1 MDPSKNHIPGME
13 PDKYSSSDDN
23 AQQSPGQNPSQSQ
36 QSQNQTKQPSKEEI
50 ERIKKNLEGIK
61 SFLNKKY
68 KYIQGMSIL
77 PPQSI
82 PHFIEEEEAPKESQN
97 HTHLLV
103 LVPEDKKKNIEK
115 IKNET
120 IPELDKLDDKV
131 WLHVKPVDEVWEYCL
146 DSKFELFSAIA
157 MSFPLYD
164 KGILGALRVSEI
176 HKSLVL
182 QKFEKYVVS
191 YVLGGSLIRGD
202 AVKTSDVDVFIV
214 INDTDVKKMPRVEL
228 KERLRSIIYQ
238 YVAEASS
245 MAGVK
250 NKLEPQIYLLTDFW
264 EAVKDA
270 HPVMFTFIR
279 DGVPI
284 YDRGTFMPWKSLLKM
299 GKLKPSPEAI
309 DMFMSMGDNTRKRA
323 ERSLLDIV
331 IQDIYW
337 GVITPSQ
344 ALLMLYGNP
353 PPTPKQVVKD
363 MKKVFYEKEK
373 MLEKKYIDILEE
385 IVINYYKAYEHGKVK
400 KVSGKEVDKLLDD
413 METYTKRLKELRG
426 QIEKRSQ
433 EKTIEQLYEDIME
446 LLKPI
451 TGMKS
456 QKAVIEHFE
465 KDFVKKGKF
474 SKQHLRTLKDVIKA
488 RDDFKKGKTS
498 AHKIEQARRKGGT
511 LVNDLIEYSQRKEL
525 ASLEKGKM
533 YLKYQEKDENG
544 KIQDKD
550 ASLVNC
556 PDASYLFKEDKILKL
571 TDKIKETNLEEANK
585 DIEKQKKQDKVEVR
599 PDVFQLLKKEL
610 GDYQIVVE

>member
-13 PDKYSSSDDN
+13 PNKNYSSSNNN
-23 AQQSPGQNPSQSQ
+23 ANSSV
-36 QSQNQTKQPSKEEI
+36 QNQEKTENQQKKQPSKEEM
-50 ERIKKNLEGIK
+50 EKIKKDLEKIK
-61 SFLNKKY
+61 TFLNKKY
-68 KYIQGMSIL
+68 KYIQGIGIL
-77 PPQSI
+77 PQQSI
-82 PHFIEEEEAPKESQN
+82 PQFIEEEEAPKESEN

-103 LVPEDKKKNIEK
+103 LIPEDKKKNLEK

-120 IPELDKLDDKV
+120 LEELKKTEHDV
-131 WLHVKPVDEVWEYCL
+131 WLHVKPVTEIWEYCL

-157 MSFPLYD
+157 MAYPLYD
-164 KGILGALRVSEI
+164 KGIFGALRVSEI

-182 QKFEKYVVS
+182 QKFEKYIVS

-202 AVKTSDVDVFIV
+202 AIKTSDVDVFII
-214 INDTDVKKMPRVEL
+214 INDTDVKRMPRVEL

-238 YVAEASS
+238 YVSEAAS
-245 MAGVK
+245 MAGVQ

-270 HPVMFTFIR
+270 HPVIFTFIR

-323 ERSLLDIV
+323 ERALLDIV

-344 ALLMLYGNP
+344 ALLMLYGSP
-353 PPTPKQVVKD
+353 PPTPKQVVPD
-363 MKKVFYEKEK
+363 MKKIFHEKEK

-385 IVINYYKAYEHGKVK
+385 IVVKYYKGFEHGKVK

-413 METYTKRLKELRG
+413 MEIYTKRLKELRG
-426 QIEKRSQ
+426 QIEKRAQ
-433 EKTIEQLYEDIME
+433 EKTIEQLYNDIMD

-456 QKAVIEHFE
+456 QNSVLEHFE

-474 SKQHLRTLKDVIKA
+474 SNQHLRTLKDIIKA
-488 RDDFKKGKTS
+488 RDEFKKGKTS
-498 AHKIEQARRKGGT
+498 SHKIEQARRKGGT
-511 LVNDLIEYSQRKEL
+511 LVNDLIEYSQRCEL
-525 ASLEKGKM
+525 ASLEKGKIN
-533 YLKYQEKDENG
+533 LKYKGKNKESKTQEK
-544 KIQDKD
+544 I
-550 ASLVNC
+550 ASLINC
-556 PDASYLFKEDKILKL
+556 EDASYLFKEDKILKL
-571 TDKIKETNLEEANK
+571 TNKVQETNLEEANK
-585 DIEKQKKQDKVEVR
+585 AIEKQKKSSKEVKIK
-599 PDVFQLLKKEL
+599 PEIFDLLKKEL
-610 GDYQIVVE
+610 GDYEIIFE